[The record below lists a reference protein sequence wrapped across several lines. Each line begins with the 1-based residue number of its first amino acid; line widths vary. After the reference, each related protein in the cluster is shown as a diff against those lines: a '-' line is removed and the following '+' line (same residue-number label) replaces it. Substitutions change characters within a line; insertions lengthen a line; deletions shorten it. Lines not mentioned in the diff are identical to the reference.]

1 MKKIWSVFFLFLSI
15 LLFYSCTEEE
25 DNLNSEPSHAI
36 FMRESIDVDVNG
48 GEMQVIIDWE
58 RTTWE
63 ISVGEGDIV
72 ENISTTSGGNNQGE
86 RQYEKITI
94 FCNPNT
100 TMDDRTQVL
109 QLVDK
114 SNNTTT
120 NLTLEQGVPFKRV
133 AMQIAPTVTYQRV
146 KGFGGM
152 YNPIIWCGGFLMTN
166 EEMEKLYG
174 PNGLG
179 YSILR
184 LMVYPNK
191 NDWEKDVQAAKI
203 AQDNEAIIF
212 ACPWDCT
219 DALSETIDVNGED
232 TKHLKKE
239 NYEAYAE
246 HLIEYINFM
255 KSNGIN
261 IYAISVQNEPD
272 MHFTYW
278 YPNEVV
284 EFLKLYGSKIR
295 QTGVMLMSPE
305 TCGMSPEYTDAV
317 INDSEAF
324 AQTDILAGHLYQG
337 FIDLNDAYSKERH
350 DYVCN
355 LYPRLQG
362 KSWWMT
368 EHLFNDGE
376 SSENPEDWEFINW
389 DYCLNHLGKE
399 IQMCMEGNC
408 SAYVYWY
415 IKRFYGLIGDND
427 KRSPVGEGEI
437 SKNGYIMAHFS
448 QYATNTTRIEAT
460 TDNSNVTST
469 AYINNEG
476 TEITVILLN
485 LTNSVQC
492 VSIPLS
498 GVKSVS
504 AVETNKDYNMQEV
517 KAEISKNGESVDV
530 LMSRESIVSIR
541 LAI

>member
-1 MKKIWSVFFLFLSI
+1 MKNILSVLFL
-15 LLFYSCTEEE
+15 LLTVSLFSSCTEEE
-25 DNLNSEPSHAI
+25 NSLNNEGPHALFI
-36 FMRESIDVDVNG
+36 RKSMEVDVNG
-48 GEMQVIIDWE
+48 GELQAIIDWE

-63 ISVGEGDIV
+63 ISVGEGEIV
-72 ENISTTSGGNNQGE
+72 ENISTTTGGNNQGE
-86 RQYEKITI
+86 KQYEKVTIT
-94 FCNPNT
+94 CKANT
-100 TMDDRTQVL
+100 TMKERTQII
-109 QLVDK
+109 QLIDK
-114 SNNTTT
+114 SNNTVTD
-120 NLTLEQGVPFKRV
+120 LTLEQGVPFKRV
-133 AMQIAPTVTYQRV
+133 AMQIDPTLKYQNV

-152 YNPIIWCGGFLMTN
+152 YNPIIWCGGFLITN
-166 EEMEKLYG
+166 EEMEKLYA
-174 PNGLG
+174 PDGLG

-184 LMVYPNK
+184 LMIYPDK
-191 NDWEKDVQAAKI
+191 NDWETDVEAARI
-203 AQDNEAIIF
+203 AQNNGAIIF

-219 DALSETIDVNGED
+219 DTLSEIIDVNGED
-232 TKHLKKE
+232 TKHLKKG
-239 NYEAYAE
+239 NYEAYAD
-246 HLIEYINFM
+246 HLIEYIDFM
-255 KSNGIN
+255 KSKGIN

-272 MHFTYW
+272 MDFTYW

-295 QTGVMLMSPE
+295 QTGVLLMSPE

-337 FIDLNDAYSKERH
+337 FINWDDSYAKERH

-376 SSENPEDWEFINW
+376 SSENPEEWEFRNW
-389 DYCLNHLGKE
+389 NYCLNHLAKE

-415 IKRFYGLIGDND
+415 IKRFYGLIGDSD
-427 KRSPVGEGEI
+427 QRSPVGEGEI

-460 TDNSNVTST
+460 TDNASVTAT
-469 AYINNEG
+469 AYINNDSS
-476 TEITVILLN
+476 EITVILLN
-485 LTNSVQC
+485 LTNSIQC

-498 GVKSVS
+498 GVKSVN
-504 AVETNKDYNMQEV
+504 AVETNEECNMQDV
-517 KAEISKNGESVDV
+517 KAEISEDGQSVDV
-530 LMSRESIVSIR
+530 IMSRNSIVSVR